1 MSQSNAATQI
11 DKIAVLVKEK
21 ISNLDNYED
30 QIRSINTSLEK
41 AQASLSGVPG
51 VQSALDAINKNIQ
64 LNYQRGYA
72 CQNAKV
78 AEAKMIQ
85 QIQQACAEFAQTVD
99 RLESPTPTQNQ
110 LRLTQNMNNANTQK
124 VQNVEV
130 RDMPNHYQQK

>member
-1 MSQSNAATQI
+1 MPQSNAATQI

-51 VQSALDAINKNIQ
+51 VQSALDAINTNIQ

-72 CQNAKV
+72 CQNAKA
-78 AEAKMIQ
+78 AETKMIQ

-99 RLESPTPTQNQ
+99 GLESPTPTQNQ
-110 LRLTQNMNNANTQK
+110 LRLTQNMQNANTQTA
-124 VQNVEV
+124 QNVEV
-130 RDMPNHYQQK
+130 HDMPNQSQQK